1 MKLSDYLAD
10 FLARQGITHVFLIS
24 GGAIIHSIDSAAR
37 HPSLQV
43 MCTQHEQGAGAA
55 ADGYARIAGC
65 PGAVMVTSGPGAT
78 NLTTSVANAF
88 FDSIPVIFIC
98 GQVATFRIRKSAR
111 LRQKG
116 FQETDVVSVFK
127 SITKYVTQ
135 IQKPDDIRYELEKA
149 VFLAKDGRPGPVLLD
164 IPDDI
169 QRADIH
175 PDSLKAFTPPR
186 KEVLDVTGPV
196 EGLLALLQESRR
208 PVVILGAGVSIT
220 KTAGQA
226 LQFLENFGLPV
237 LLTWGGKDL
246 IPAEHPLNMGG
257 LGVCGPRAGNFAVQ
271 NADLVLALGTRLC
284 QMITGGKPCFFA
296 PGAKKVMVD
305 IDREELTKFTK
316 DEFQLDLAIEA
327 DLRDFFET
335 LGKARPVP
343 GAGDPLA
350 PWREQIKSWARTYPV
365 CTPERYQLKDKVDGV
380 VFINELSSALP
391 QGVTVV
397 ADTGANLAWTMQTFQ
412 VKPRQ
417 RIISAWNHTP
427 MGYALPASVGAACAG
442 GQEVV
447 CISGDGGIMMSLE
460 ELGTVR
466 RYDLPVKIF
475 IMFNQGHGIQRQTI
489 DTWLDSRY
497 TAVDEASGLYFP
509 EFRSI
514 AAGFGLP
521 FVNIKNHAD
530 IQPALKQVFQTSGPV
545 LCVVDILKD
554 QKIVPMLK
562 FGAGLEDLD
571 PKLPAEELQNIMRV
585 SDDISCRTG
594 L

>member
-1 MKLSDYLAD
+1 VKLSDYLAD
-10 FLARQGITHVFLIS
+10 FLSRQGITHVFLVS
-24 GGAIIHSIDSAAR
+24 GGAIIHSVDSAAK
-37 HPSLQV
+37 HPSLRV
-43 MCTQHEQGAGAA
+43 VCAQHEQGAGAA
-55 ADGYARIAGC
+55 ADGYARIARR
-65 PGAVMVTSGPGAT
+65 PGAVMVTSGPGGT

-127 SITKYVTQ
+127 SITKYVAQ
-135 IQKPDDIRYELEKA
+135 IQKPEDIRYELEKA
-149 VFLAKDGRPGPVLLD
+149 TFLAQDGRPGPVLLD

-169 QRADIH
+169 QRADII
-175 PDSLKAFTPPR
+175 PADLKAFVPPS
-186 KEVLDVTGPV
+186 KEVLDLHAPV
-196 EGLLALLQESRR
+196 DGFLSLLKESRR
-208 PVVILGAGVSIT
+208 PVVIMGAGVSIT
-220 KTAGQA
+220 RTAGPA
-226 LQFLENFGLPV
+226 LRFFENFGLPV

-246 IPAEHPLNMGG
+246 VPADHPLNMGG

-271 NADLVLALGTRLC
+271 NADLVMALGTRLS
-284 QMITGGKPCFFA
+284 QMITGGKPALFA

-305 IDREELTKFTK
+305 IDREELAKFTK
-316 DEFQLDLAIEA
+316 DEFSLDLGIEA
-327 DLRDFFET
+327 DLRDFFEA
-335 LGKARPVP
+335 LEDARPEP
-343 GAGDPLA
+343 GSGDPFA
-350 PWREQIKSWARTYPV
+350 RWREQIKTWGRTYPV
-365 CTPERYQLKDKVDGV
+365 CTPERYQRKDKVDGV
-380 VFINELSSALP
+380 VFINELSAELP
-391 QGVTVV
+391 EGVTVV
-397 ADTGANLAWTMQTFQ
+397 ADTGANLAWTMQTFR

-427 MGYALPASVGAACAG
+427 MGYALPASVGAACAS

-447 CISGDGGIMMSLE
+447 CVTGDGGIMMSLE

-497 TAVDEASGLYFP
+497 TAVDEPSGLYFP
-509 EFRSI
+509 DFRSI

-521 FVNIKNHAD
+521 YVNIKNHTD
-530 IQPALKQVFQTSGPV
+530 VQPALEEVLKMPGPV
-545 LCVVDILKD
+545 LCVVEILKD

-571 PKLPAEELQNIMRV
+571 PKLPADELQQIMRV

>member
-1 MKLSDYLAD
+1 MKLADYLAD
-10 FLARQGITHVFLIS
+10 FLAAQGVTHVFLVS
-24 GGAIIHSIDSAAR
+24 GGAIIHSVDAAAR

-43 MCTQHEQGAGAA
+43 VCTQHEQGAGAA
-55 ADGYARIAGC
+55 ADGYARIARR

-98 GQVATFRIRKSAR
+98 GQVATFRIRKSDR

-135 IQKPDDIRYELEKA
+135 VQSPADIRYELEKA
-149 VFLAKDGRPGPVLLD
+149 VFLAQEGRPGPVLLD

-169 QRADIH
+169 QRADII
-175 PDSLKAFTPPR
+175 PDSLKSFVPPLR
-186 KEVLDVTGPV
+186 AVPDMEESAEK
-196 EGLLALLQESRR
+196 LLSLITESRR
-208 PVVILGAGVSIT
+208 PVVIMGAGVSIT
-220 KTAGQA
+220 QTEKQA
-226 LQFLENFGLPV
+226 LRFLENFGLPV
-237 LLTWGGKDL
+237 LLTWGGKDI
-246 IPAEHPLNMGG
+246 IPADHPLNMGG

-296 PGAKKVMVD
+296 PAAKKVMVD
-305 IDREELTKFTK
+305 IDREELTKFTQE
-316 DEFQLDLAIEA
+316 EFLLDLAIEA
-327 DLRDFFET
+327 DLRDFFDVFAE
-335 LGKARPVP
+335 ARPAP
-343 GAGDPLA
+343 GSGDPFFK
-350 PWREQIKSWARTYPV
+350 WRGQIQTWARTYPV
-365 CTPERYQLKDKVDGV
+365 CAPERYQRQDSVDGV
-380 VFINELSSALP
+380 VFVNELSAQLP

-397 ADTGANLAWTMQTFQ
+397 ADTGANLAWTMQTVQ

-427 MGYALPASVGAACAG
+427 MGYALPASVGAACAS
-442 GQEVV
+442 GQPVV
-447 CISGDGGIMMSLE
+447 CITGDGGIMMSLE

-489 DTWLDSRY
+489 DTWLESRY
-497 TAVDEASGLYFP
+497 TAVDKESGLFFP
-509 EFRSI
+509 DFRSI
-514 AAGFGLP
+514 AAGFDLP
-521 FVNIKNHAD
+521 YVNIRNHGD
-530 IQPALKQVFQTSGPV
+530 IQPALEQVLQSSGPA
-545 LCVVDILKD
+545 LCVVEIVKD

-571 PKLPAEELQNIMRV
+571 PKLPPEEIQQIMRV
-585 SDDISCRTG
+585 SDDIRCRTS